1 MEILGNLGPS
11 IVFLVVG
18 IILKLWPPKEVNS
31 FYGYRTSF
39 SKKNNDVWKVAN
51 SYSGTMMILGAVISI
66 IFSITITFLYGNNP
80 GRSNI
85 TCVMGSLIIVLIS
98 IFYTEVHL
106 RKVFDKDGKRK

>member
-39 SKKNNDVWKVAN
+39 SKKNNDVWKEAN
-51 SYSGTMMILGAVISI
+51 SYSGTMMIAGAILSI
-66 IFSITITFLYGNNP
+66 IFSTIITSLYGDNQ
-80 GRSNI
+80 GKSNI
-85 TCVMGSLIIVLIS
+85 ICVMGSLIIVLIS